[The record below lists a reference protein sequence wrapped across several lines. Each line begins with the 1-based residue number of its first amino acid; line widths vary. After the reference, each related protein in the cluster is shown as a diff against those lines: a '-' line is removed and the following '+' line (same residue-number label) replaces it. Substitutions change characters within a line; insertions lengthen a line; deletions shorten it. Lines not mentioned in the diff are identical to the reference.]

1 MNKIKLYRQK
11 DSMDCGPSCLSMVSS
26 YYGKNI
32 DINRARQEC
41 DLSKGGVSMLGIS
54 KAAESLGFHT
64 VGGLFPFSTLVKD
77 VPLPAI
83 VHWKQEHFVIVYKAK
98 EKGGDYCVYVADPD
112 KGFKK
117 YSRQEFIDCWASTC
131 YNNEEAGIA
140 LLLEPTAVFYEMK
153 DKQYDTKAPRNKF
166 RYLMGYVNRYR
177 TYFYQ
182 IILGLIISTVIQLSI
197 PFLTQSLVDTGIEGK
212 DMNFVKLILIAEFTL
227 LFSNT
232 AISFIRSKILLHI
245 STRINISL
253 ISDFF
258 IKLMK
263 LSMKTFDVRLM
274 GDLLQRI
281 EDHKRVQGFLTSNSL
296 DLVFS
301 LFTCTVFGVILAIY
315 NILIF
320 TVFVLG
326 ITVYT
331 VWICIF
337 MKKRKELDYRFFEE
351 SSKNQSI
358 TYQLINGMQE
368 IKLQG
373 CQQKKRWEWE
383 DNQASIFHVKLKS
396 LNMEQTQK
404 AGGIAINELKNI
416 VITVL
421 ASTAVIEGDMTLGM
435 MLAVQYIIGQLNS
448 PVEQLVNFIYSWQ
461 DVSISLDRMNEIHAE
476 PDEDDKSRTVCT
488 IDENLYRQQGIRL
501 NDVSF
506 SYGKYTKANTLEN
519 VSLTFPAGKVTA
531 IVGASGSGKTTL
543 IKLLLGYYKPKS
555 GNISIGDRDLNELNL
570 AWWRSQCGAVMQDG
584 YIFSDTIANNIA
596 ISDEQPCLDKIRE
609 AAQCAHIDDY
619 IESLPLGYNTMI
631 GQDGQNTSQGQ
642 RQRILIARVVYK
654 NPQIVMLDEAT
665 NSLDTKNEK
674 EITANLSR
682 FYAGKTVI
690 IVAHRLSTVRDADQI
705 VVLNQ
710 GAVSEIGTHEELV
723 ARQGKY
729 YELIK
734 NQLEL
739 GN

>member
-1 MNKIKLYRQK
+1 M
-11 DSMDCGPSCLSMVSS
+11 
-26 YYGKNI
+26 
-32 DINRARQEC
+32 
-41 DLSKGGVSMLGIS
+41 
-54 KAAESLGFHT
+54 
-64 VGGLFPFSTLVKD
+64 
-77 VPLPAI
+77 
-83 VHWKQEHFVIVYKAK
+83 
-98 EKGGDYCVYVADPD
+98 
-112 KGFKK
+112 
-117 YSRQEFIDCWASTC
+117 
-131 YNNEEAGIA
+131 
-140 LLLEPTAVFYEMK
+140 
-153 DKQYDTKAPRNKF
+153 
-166 RYLMGYVNRYR
+166 
-177 TYFYQ
+177 
-182 IILGLIISTVIQLSI
+182 
-197 PFLTQSLVDTGIEGK
+197 
-212 DMNFVKLILIAEFTL
+212 
-227 LFSNT
+227 
-232 AISFIRSKILLHI
+232 
-245 STRINISL
+245 
-253 ISDFF
+253 
-258 IKLMK
+258 
-263 LSMKTFDVRLM
+263 
-274 GDLLQRI
+274 
-281 EDHKRVQGFLTSNSL
+281 
-296 DLVFS
+296 
-301 LFTCTVFGVILAIY
+301 
-315 NILIF
+315 
-320 TVFVLG
+320 
-326 ITVYT
+326 
-331 VWICIF
+331 
-337 MKKRKELDYRFFEE
+337 
-351 SSKNQSI
+351 
-358 TYQLINGMQE
+358 
-368 IKLQG
+368 
-373 CQQKKRWEWE
+373 
-383 DNQASIFHVKLKS
+383 
-396 LNMEQTQK
+396 
-404 AGGIAINELKNI
+404 
-416 VITVL
+416 
-421 ASTAVIEGDMTLGM
+421 
-435 MLAVQYIIGQLNS
+435 
-448 PVEQLVNFIYSWQ
+448 
-461 DVSISLDRMNEIHAE
+461 
-476 PDEDDKSRTVCT
+476 
-488 IDENLYRQQGIRL
+488 
-501 NDVSF
+501 
-506 SYGKYTKANTLEN
+506 EN